1 MNQTSQ
7 LNVKAKSQIFNSE
20 TTEAFKIT
28 KKGKVSTKIF
38 TTGINKAYVNEDVY
52 YVFRVKEVLA
62 ARERE
67 FSEAKGLVTAAYQN
81 QMEAEWLAQLRKKYS
96 IQINEEALHSLKAAK

>member
-1 MNQTSQ
+1 
-7 LNVKAKSQIFNSE
+7 
-20 TTEAFKIT
+20 
-28 KKGKVSTKIF
+28 
-38 TTGINKAYVNEDVY
+38 
-52 YVFRVKEVLA
+52 VFGVKEVLA

-96 IQINEEALHSLKAAK
+96 IQINEEVLHSLKATK